1 MAGVPHTAC
10 LDLGYRC
17 STWFG
22 GSHAHHGHLKQGADH
37 VQDVMSCDAKQ
48 CDVSL
53 CALELS
59 VECKDRIVERC
70 THTECLSRGS
80 IPHCRIQTGRPVS
93 MTPDI
98 GSANL
103 WCG

>member
-1 MAGVPHTAC
+1 M
-10 LDLGYRC
+10 
-17 STWFG
+17 
-22 GSHAHHGHLKQGADH
+22 KQSADH

-70 THTECLSRGS
+70 THMHRVPQPESTA
-80 IPHCRIQTGRPVS
+80 HCRIQTGRPVS
-93 MTPDI
+93 ITPDI